1 MAAGQEAAAEPGP
14 RPEAAAEPG
23 PPTPLVT
30 ALPASRA
37 LPAVPSPLARQTAP
51 ALPAGLGGFSRG
63 RLRAAWAVALAADC
77 LQVVAFPFFWAG
89 AASPADDVL
98 DLAVAA
104 TLTAL
109 LGWHWSYIPSFLT
122 KLTPAID
129 LVPTWTGAVYLA
141 TRRAVPRGK
150 EPTIVEAE
158 IVRPTLAGAT
168 PAAAAASEEAGA
180 KENAKEKR

>member
-1 MAAGQEAAAEPGP
+1 VAAGQEAAAEPGP
-14 RPEAAAEPG
+14 PLPLAPA
-23 PPTPLVT
+23 PPV
-30 ALPASRA
+30 A
-37 LPAVPSPLARQTAP
+37 PAVPSPLARLTAP
-51 ALPAGLGGFSRG
+51 ALPAGIGGFSRG

-98 DLAVAA
+98 DLVVAA
-104 TLTAL
+104 ALTAL

-141 TRRAVPRGK
+141 TRRSVPRGK

-158 IVRPTLAGAT
+158 VVRPALAGAT
-168 PAAAAASEEAGA
+168 PAAAASLASEEAGT
-180 KENAKEKR
+180 KEKR